1 MCKYI
6 DCHDELAL
14 LCKLVIYLCQVTGSN
29 QGIGLAIVR
38 ALCKEFDGVTYLT
51 ARNTEAGHKAVEELK
66 KENCN
71 AHFHQLDIN
80 DKKSVG
86 ELKSYLQSKYGG
98 IDILVNNAG
107 ILFKVLCYVL
117 VLVCYD
123 DKAVALCI
131 VFCI

>member
-1 MCKYI
+1 
-6 DCHDELAL
+6 
-14 LCKLVIYLCQVTGSN
+14 VTGSN

-98 IDILVNNAG
+98 IDILVNNAA
-107 ILFKVLCYVL
+107 IAFKVVL
-117 VLVCYD
+117 QNYYTVMIKIVQVCI
-123 DKAVALCI
+123 AVCFSHLLYCSCLQC
-131 VFCI
+131 VE

>member
-1 MCKYI
+1 M
-6 DCHDELAL
+6 
-14 LCKLVIYLCQVTGSN
+14 TGSN

-80 DKKSVG
+80 DKKSVA

-98 IDILVNNAG
+98 IDILVNNAA
-107 ILFKVLCYVL
+107 IAFKVVLQNYYTVMIKIVAVCSAVCISHALYCNCLHYVG
-117 VLVCYD
+117 
-123 DKAVALCI
+123 
-131 VFCI
+131 